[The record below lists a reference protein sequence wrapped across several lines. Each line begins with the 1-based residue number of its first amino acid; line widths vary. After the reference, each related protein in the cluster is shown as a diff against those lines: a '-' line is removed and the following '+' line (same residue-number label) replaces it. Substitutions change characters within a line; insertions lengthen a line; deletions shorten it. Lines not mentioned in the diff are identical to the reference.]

1 MFYGA
6 SVLASYQ
13 LLHPLTHSA
22 FLVPLKQGQ
31 AFPSPPTNGGKS
43 ISQHCN
49 TRHYKIGAFLLAE
62 LLYISLRCLETG
74 GELPFPDT
82 SSDDVT
88 TWTIITGQMFSAA
101 AGEK

>member
-6 SVLASYQ
+6 SVLASHQ
-13 LLHPLTHSA
+13 LLHPSHSG

-43 ISQHCN
+43 ISQHCK
-49 TRHYKIGAFLLAE
+49 TRHYKMGAFLLTE
-62 LLYISLRCLETG
+62 FLYISLRCLEMG
-74 GELPFPDT
+74 RELPFPDT
-82 SSDDVT
+82 LSDDVT

>member
-13 LLHPLTHSA
+13 LLHPLIHSA
-22 FLVPLKQGQ
+22 FLVLLKQGQ

-49 TRHYKIGAFLLAE
+49 TRHYKIRVILLAE
-62 LLYISLRCLETG
+62 LLYVSLRCLE
-74 GELPFPDT
+74 
-82 SSDDVT
+82 
-88 TWTIITGQMFSAA
+88 M
-101 AGEK
+101 